1 MLFCLTANYT
11 PKGLDAMRDN
21 PNTNRRE
28 AVEQL
33 VAAAGGK
40 LVAMYGT
47 MADGPGAMGIF
58 DADPVAAGAIT
69 GTIASSTPLR
79 TSKCNVFSPGKKW
92 PPYDKSEHRLTRRI
106 KCQAN
111 KYVRRLTCRPTTKR
125 RPRFGD
131 A

>member
-69 GTIASSTPLR
+69 GTIASSDAL
-79 TSKCNVFSPGKKW
+79 KNVKVQRLFTGEEVAAIRQKRAQIYASYKVPGK
-92 PPYDKSEHRLTRRI
+92 
-106 KCQAN
+106 
-111 KYVRRLTCRPTTKR
+111 
-125 RPRFGD
+125 
-131 A
+131 